1 MPTPTVHNFFSWRPK
16 TKTSIV
22 QHLLCCMVS
31 VLLLFVVLLLL
42 LFFIVLYCYCIFEIA
57 KVPLMTSCS
66 LSLRGKWDFFLV
78 KENKKIKKFHLVS
91 KRQKNIMGGE
101 FTWNMKVPLKNREYQ
116 NISWFVKKN
125 FIFLYLYFDFYDFL
139 AKNVF
144 FHSSIEIF
152 FSFFPPTHAK
162 TFACRI

>member
-91 KRQKNIMGGE
+91 KRQKNIMGGGIH
-101 FTWNMKVPLKNREYQ
+101 MKHESSSEKQRISEYQ
-116 NISWFVKKN
+116 LICEKKFHLPLPLFWFLRFSCEKR
-125 FIFLYLYFDFYDFL
+125 FFPLFYWDLFL
-139 AKNVF
+139 
-144 FHSSIEIF
+144 F
-152 FSFFPPTHAK
+152 FSPNTRK
-162 TFACRI
+162 NICL